1 MVRYNNRIGKSGV
14 YAYEIG
20 QNNIIV
26 QFATGAM
33 YEYNYSRT
41 GSYHIEN
48 MKKLAI
54 AGSGLN
60 SYINTNVKYS
70 YSRKIR

>member
-1 MVRYNNRIGKSGV
+1 MKILPEWYTFQVESGPFFN
-14 YAYEIG
+14 YYI
-20 QNNIIV
+20 
-26 QFATGAM
+26 QFTTGAM

-48 MKKLAI
+48 MKRLAM